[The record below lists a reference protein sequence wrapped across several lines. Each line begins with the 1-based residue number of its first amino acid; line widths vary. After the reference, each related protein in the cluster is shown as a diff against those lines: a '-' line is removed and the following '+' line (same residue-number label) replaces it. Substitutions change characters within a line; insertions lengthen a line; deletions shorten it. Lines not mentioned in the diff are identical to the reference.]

1 MKGLFLYGLN
11 CTCEV
16 WSHIIH
22 YFLDIEVVYVE
33 YPHTITKSASNITD
47 ITKWVS
53 DTYGSSHYDF
63 VVGHSMG
70 GIIALELA
78 VEFNLSCRQIILID
92 TNLKPANEFYR
103 NLLTP
108 EHMKEYG
115 NKIIEIMKVEDQ
127 YYQKNLKNSLQNDF
141 DYTEYVKMAEQ
152 DIYAIYGD
160 RGQEGY
166 VNRISDLCL
175 WQSTVDKIKFL
186 FIENACHMPM
196 IENPVALA
204 RTISDIINI
213 KK

>member
-1 MKGLFLYGLN
+1 MKGLFLYGIN
-11 CTCEV
+11 CTCDI
-16 WSHIIH
+16 WSKVLK
-22 YFLDIEVVYVE
+22 YFLDIEIDYVE
-33 YPHTITKSASNITD
+33 YPHTITKSASCITD

-53 DTYGSSHYDF
+53 DTFGNSHYDF

-78 VEFNLSCRQIILID
+78 VKLGLSCHQIILID

-115 NKIIEIMKVEDQ
+115 NKIIQKMQEEDQ
-127 YYQKNLKNSLQNDF
+127 YYQKNLKNLLQNDF
-141 DYTEYVKMAEQ
+141 DYSGYVNVAVQ

-160 RGQEGY
+160 RGYKEY
-166 VNRISDLCL
+166 NKRISDLCL
-175 WQSTVDKIKFL
+175 EQDIVDKINFL

-196 IENPVALA
+196 VENPRALA
-204 RTISDIINI
+204 RMISDIINH